1 MRRRLMILSIALPV
15 AAVVALLV
23 WGTFRTGGRQGRP
36 GINDRFGEVSVQ
48 ARAAADFELE
58 TFTGGKVRLSD
69 LRGKIVMIDFWAS
82 WCPPCRKEAP
92 VLASVYR
99 AFRDRPVEFVG
110 VDIWD
115 TEEGARRYIRD
126 FGIEFPSGLD
136 KNGRIAVDYGIRG
149 IPEKFIVDQDGIVRR
164 KFIGPMDR
172 AKLEQAL
179 LQYLEPLEQAQ
190 LQNMLRGN

>member
-36 GINDRFGEVSVQ
+36 GINDRFGEVSIA
-48 ARAAADFELE
+48 ARAAGDFQLE
-58 TFTGGKVRLSD
+58 TFSGSKVRLSD

-110 VDIWD
+110 ID
-115 TEEGARRYIRD
+115 TGTQTPQQGGISGSSGSSFRRAWINRGRSPWTTASVASRKSSSWIRT
-126 FGIEFPSGLD
+126 
-136 KNGRIAVDYGIRG
+136 VW
-149 IPEKFIVDQDGIVRR
+149 
-164 KFIGPMDR
+164 
-172 AKLEQAL
+172 
-179 LQYLEPLEQAQ
+179 
-190 LQNMLRGN
+190 